1 MKKFIEKFKEDVDF
15 NLSIKGAFIM
25 FIMIILL
32 MSSKHFIIISI
43 IILLVIPL
51 TRFYI
56 IPCFRL
62 GKIRI
67 RLFKEC
73 KIEEKAQIEYRS
85 KYMRKK

>member
-1 MKKFIEKFKEDVDF
+1 MKKFIEKFKEDVAF
-15 NLSIKGAFIM
+15 SIATKGVSIT
-25 FIMIILL
+25 FIMIILI
-32 MSSKHFIIISI
+32 MFSKHFIIISI

-51 TRFYI
+51 TWFYI
-56 IPCFRL
+56 IPLCRL
-62 GKIRI
+62 GKIRV

>member
-15 NLSIKGAFIM
+15 SIATKGASII
-25 FIMIILL
+25 FIMIILI

-51 TRFYI
+51 TWFYI
-56 IPCFRL
+56 IPLFRL
-62 GKIRI
+62 GKIRA
-67 RLFKEC
+67 RLFKEY
-73 KIEEKAQIEYRS
+73 KIEEKAQKEYRF